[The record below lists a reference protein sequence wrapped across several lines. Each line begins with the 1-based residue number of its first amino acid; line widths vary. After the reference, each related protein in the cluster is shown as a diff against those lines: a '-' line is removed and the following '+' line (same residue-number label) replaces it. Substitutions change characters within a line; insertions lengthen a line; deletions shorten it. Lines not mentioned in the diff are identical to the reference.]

1 MKINNK
7 VFICTLLV
15 LIIFFSINA
24 CSAEETL
31 DESLGTD
38 ACGEIS
44 VSETPIDK
52 LSDSEDTYVD
62 GNANGEFTP
71 ITDAVGNADGEETTL
86 IKNDESTLNADQTFE
101 NESSNIMGNEE
112 PIVLPEGT
120 IYVSESGDDSNDGL
134 SEENAILTLVHA
146 VDIVKNRENK
156 TATIYVLNGDYTTG
170 AIDISDDVGVSLS
183 IIGQDKDQV
192 IIHGTGSYI
201 FDIYGDNL
209 VWNFKNLDFDGL
221 DSTSRTSAA
230 LVLYS
235 KNGNFTVDNCNF
247 RNINTKLGAIAIGND
262 NGNTDVTNCIIEDV
276 TGSASSTS
284 ILTINGDGKFVLDNI
299 TIRNCKL
306 NDDVASSTTSSYLRS
321 ILYVNTYEA
330 DVTLSNSKIRNNNG
344 PVMSFIESRAKLTII
359 NTTISDNVVD
369 TSLNGANGGDMLI
382 WANNDDSCNI
392 NISQCTITN
401 NTITKSGKGL
411 FHNQKGSMNVE
422 YSDISRNTVDKFIG
436 STGTITANN
445 NWWGTNDQPDAK
457 VDNWV
462 IMNVEVDDSE
472 LSDNNKI
479 TLTIDFNHVKT
490 SSGNVEELTRG
501 EIPKDS
507 YTVYASAQE
516 GEITPSEVVINKGEV
531 KVQTFTVTENNDVI
545 TLTCD
550 GDVVELTIVGDEP
563 YNGIVYVSKTGDDNN
578 NGSIDAPVAT
588 VAKAIE
594 LANAGSGQIIIYE
607 GNYLGNMYHVTHS
620 LNITG
625 VGNVVLDANNGR
637 LFTMSYDDEVEQL
650 ILTNLVLT
658 GADDNYGQA
667 IYSFADELILDNV
680 NITNNPGSG
689 SLIKNYG
696 KMTINNCVIANH
708 NGENVIDISG
718 SKDIIINNTI
728 FENNT
733 VTDYAVVY
741 ASSSS
746 GNAIVE
752 NTIFRNNTGQL
763 GIFKVS
769 KRTTVKDSKFID
781 NTNKLGYGGAI
792 SDSDSLTVTN
802 STFINNKANK
812 EAGAIYVGYNRVAT
826 ITQSIFINNTANLA
840 GADYHGDAI
849 FNKGKLTI
857 NYCLLLTNA
866 ENSLIYS
873 SSEYDAN
880 AQYNW
885 WGTNDDPVSLNG
897 VGTYEDELYEEVYS
911 VIDSS
916 NWVYMNVT
924 TDMDDDTVIV
934 GDTVGITV
942 DFTNYRDLNGD
953 LQPLSK
959 SIHEVNV
966 SASVIYGN
974 LDSDV
979 KTTSNNIATFVYD
992 ATVSAEDIV
1001 DIASSNANVQ
1011 VPINVDEPAQ
1021 EGVIYVSPNG
1031 NDSNDG
1037 LTKKN
1042 PVKTIAHAIEIA
1054 TIGQIVLLDG
1064 VHTTGDLG
1072 NIYENL
1078 TITGKGKAIIDA
1090 QNNNRILYVGSEA
1103 NVVINNVTMING
1115 YTADESGALLGN
1127 SNHLTLINCILS
1139 NSSAGQ
1145 NNGGAI
1151 FSVGRLTI
1159 INTTIANCSAKQGGA
1174 IFTQSDSDFNSL
1186 EVINSTFENNIA
1198 TGYDMNGGGAI
1209 YAQRTTGFYNFDL
1222 KVDNS
1227 TFINNKAEGTSS
1239 GGAIALVQLDA
1250 TAKITDSKFIAN
1262 HANGKTGYGGGA
1274 IYVSSA
1280 SNYYRYGTMT
1290 ITGTLFENNTCGANG
1305 GAIYGRVTTVNV
1317 ANSVLINNSDVN
1329 GLAVYGYK
1337 TDSASP
1343 SITLNDNWWGSND
1356 SPKSL
1361 VGGNG
1366 YKPTLNRWAILTVT
1380 NDSAIE
1386 AGNTVKLTVSIN
1398 NYTTGTVN
1406 GSMSKPISVKRDV
1419 TIKTTD
1425 EDITST
1431 LENGEFIYDYAVPE
1445 NVKYV
1450 AASVDDET
1458 VVLLVISS
1466 QVNVEIDDITAR
1478 KYDKVN
1484 VVVNVTGDTEINVG
1498 VVELYAD
1505 TTLIDTIP
1513 VTQGKAIKDVV
1524 ISCDVGTYELIA
1536 KFIDES
1542 NLFDASE
1549 SNATLVVDGVCELW
1563 NDTFFNFFN
1572 EDGLLR
1578 DEIIDEELVFHGDF
1592 SNLGVDV
1599 ISIHKP
1605 IVISGDDAVI
1615 YDMAFALKDD
1625 VKLTNISLIA
1635 NNSKF
1640 AENSNAL
1647 IFANGQS
1654 IELNNIHVNYTT
1666 PSNSNAYGILA
1677 YCAENFKLLNS
1688 TILFDSNN
1696 RAGVTQH
1703 ALQIRDCNDFL
1714 VKGNTINAYLPARDV
1729 AYADTYPYFNSVDQE
1744 LVLAVGIQNGENG
1757 ILTENCI
1764 DSIVKSALGDF
1775 PTVDTIMVY
1784 GAANLEIS
1792 WNNITQIDT
1801 VNAGRASYCNAMDLY
1816 AFDGITVKNNNV
1828 LVNITSG
1835 MEAKGTAYPIQAT
1848 GSYNALLIDHN
1859 NLTSISRGPALGIYS
1874 QNYDGSTDITIV
1886 YNNINAT
1893 GLATMDEY
1901 ALVSGMELQ
1910 DNIAKVYN
1918 NTIYSRSIGSYDDL
1932 NALYGISYAQETANN
1947 HEFDIRDNTV
1957 YTEGKYVIYLKNAKN
1972 SNVTENYLIAK
1983 ELKGDSAV
1991 SISGENNIVVNNY
2004 PGDINLSA
2012 NDLEMLYKDGS
2023 AWTVTLTDGI
2033 NPIGGAVVKVGILG
2047 KTYALTTDADGT
2059 VSLPITVG
2067 PGTYEVNATHEGDQG
2082 SAFVDATVTVGKAA
2096 ATLTAENITMSYK
2109 NGSWIV
2115 TLTGADGVIPKAA
2128 IKFGISGK
2136 VYTIKTDDSGV
2147 AALPI
2152 NLAPGTYEI
2161 NATFG
2166 GNAKHES
2173 AFVEATVTVEKAV
2186 ATIAS
2191 EDLTMCY
2198 KDGSSYAVTVTDA
2211 NGAVVAG
2218 TTVKFTFG
2226 TKSYNIKTDA
2236 NGVAALPINLKIGEY
2251 TVNAIVDDAKYTS
2264 EEVTNTV
2271 SVTDYNATLVAN
2283 DISMTYQDGTNYEV
2297 QLTTADGN
2305 PIAVA
2310 NLVVKISLLGKT
2322 YNIKTDAEGIAKLPI
2337 NLRAGNYTVTAEYN
2351 GKEITNTIVVN
2362 KA

>member
-1 MKINNK
+1 MKINK
-7 VFICTLLV
+7 EFFICTLLV

-31 DESLGTD
+31 NETLGAD
-38 ACGEIS
+38 NIVKIS
-44 VSETPIDK
+44 VSEASIDE
-52 LSDSEDTYVD
+52 LSDNEDTYVD
-62 GNANGEFTP
+62 ENDNGEFTTSTGA
-71 ITDAVGNADGEETTL
+71 ISNSNGEETIL
-86 IKNDESTLNADQTFE
+86 IKNGEPFE
-101 NESSNIMGNEE
+101 KDSPIIMGNEA

-156 TATIYVLNGDYTTG
+156 TAIVYILNGDYTSG
-170 AIDISDDVGVSLS
+170 PIDISDDVGVSLS
-183 IIGQDKDQV
+183 IIGQEKDNV
-192 IIHGTGSYI
+192 IIHGTGAYI

-209 VWNFKNLDFDGL
+209 VWNFKNLDFEGL
-221 DSTSRTSAA
+221 DSTARTSAA

-235 KNGNFTVDNCNF
+235 ENGNFTVDNCNF

-284 ILTINGDGKFVLDNI
+284 IITINGDGKYVLNNI
-299 TIRNCKL
+299 TIMNCKL
-306 NDDVASSTTSSYLRS
+306 NEDVASSTTSSYLRS

-330 DVTLSNSKIRNNNG
+330 DVTLSNSKLINNNG
-344 PVMSFIESRAKLTII
+344 PAMSLIESRSKLTII
-359 NTTISDNVVD
+359 DTTIADNVVA
-369 TSLNGANGGDMLI
+369 TSASGANGGDNLI
-382 WANNDDSCNI
+382 WASNDNANI
-392 NISQCTITN
+392 NIAQCIISN
-401 NTITKSGKGL
+401 NTILKSGKGL
-411 FHNQKGSMNVE
+411 FYNQRGSMNVE
-422 YSDISRNTVDKFIG
+422 YSDISRNTVEKFIG
-436 STGTITANN
+436 STGTIVANN
-445 NWWGTNDQPDAK
+445 NWWGTNDQPDTK

-472 LSDNNKI
+472 LADNNKI
-479 TLTIDFNHVKT
+479 TVTMDFNHVKT
-490 SSGNVEELTRG
+490 SSGNVEELTGG

-516 GEITPSEVVINKGEV
+516 GEITPTEVVINKGEV
-531 KVQTFTVTENNDVI
+531 KVQTFTVTETNDVI
-545 TLTCD
+545 TLICD

-578 NGSIDAPVAT
+578 DGSIDAPVAT

-607 GNYLGNMYHVTHS
+607 GNYVGNMYHVTHS

-680 NITNNPGSG
+680 NITNNLGSG

-708 NGENVIDISG
+708 NGGNVIDVSG

-733 VTDYAVVY
+733 VTDYAIVY
-741 ASSSS
+741 ASSNS

-769 KRTTVKDSKFID
+769 KRTTVKGSKFID

-792 SDSDSLTVTN
+792 SDFDSLTVTN
-802 STFINNKANK
+802 STFINNKADK

-857 NYCLLLTNA
+857 NYCVLLTNA

-897 VGTYEDELYEEVYS
+897 VGTYEDDFDEEVYS

-916 NWVYMNVT
+916 NWVYMNVS
-924 TDMDDDTVIV
+924 TDMVDDAVIV
-934 GDTVGITV
+934 GDTVEITV
-942 DFTNYRDLNGD
+942 DFTNYIDSNNV
-953 LQPLSK
+953 LQPLSEN
-959 SIHEVNV
+959 IPDVDV
-966 SASVIYGN
+966 SASAIYGD
-974 LDSDV
+974 LDSNV
-979 KTTSNNIATFVYD
+979 KTTSNGIAKFVYD
-992 ATVSAEDIV
+992 ATVSAEDV
-1001 DIASSNANVQ
+1001 VTVASSNATVLI
-1011 VPINVDEPAQ
+1011 PINVDVSAED
-1021 EGVIYVSPNG
+1021 GIIYVSPNG
-1031 NDSNDG
+1031 DDSNDG
-1037 LTKKN
+1037 LTKKHA
-1042 PVKTIAHAIEIA
+1042 VKTIAHAIEIA
-1054 TIGQIVLLDG
+1054 AQGQIVLLEG

-1072 NIYENL
+1072 GIYEDLN
-1078 TITGKGKAIIDA
+1078 ITGEGKAIIDA

-1115 YTADESGALLGN
+1115 YTAQESGALLGN
-1127 SNHLTLINCILS
+1127 SNHLTLINCILA

-1151 FSVGRLTI
+1151 FSVGKLTI

-1174 IFTQSDSDFNSL
+1174 IFTQSDSDLNSL

-1209 YAQRTTGFYNFDL
+1209 YAQRSAGFYSFDL

-1250 TAKITDSKFIAN
+1250 TAKITDSEFIAN

-1290 ITGTLFENNTCGANG
+1290 ITGTLFENNTCGVNG

-1366 YKPTLNRWAILTVT
+1366 YKPTLNRWAILTAN

-1406 GSMSKPISVKRDV
+1406 GTMSKLITVKRDV

-1445 NVKYV
+1445 NIKYV
-1450 AASVDDET
+1450 AASVDNET

-1484 VVVNVTGDTEINVG
+1484 VVVNVTGETEVNVG

-1505 TTLIDTIP
+1505 STLIDTIP
-1513 VTQGKAIKDVV
+1513 VIQGKAIKDV
-1524 ISCDVGTYELIA
+1524 IINCDMGTYELIA

-1542 NLFDASE
+1542 NIFDPSE

-1563 NDTFFNFFN
+1563 NDTFYNFFN

-1578 DEIIDEELVFHGDF
+1578 DEILEEELVFHGDF

-1599 ISIHKP
+1599 ISIYRP
-1605 IVISGDDAVI
+1605 IVISGDNAVI
-1615 YDMAFALKDD
+1615 YDMAFALKDN
-1625 VKLTNISLIA
+1625 VKLTDISLIA

-1640 AENSNAL
+1640 TENSNAL
-1647 IFANGQS
+1647 IFANGES
-1654 IELNNIHVNYTT
+1654 IELDNVSLNYTT

-1677 YCAENFKLLNS
+1677 YDAENFKLLDS
-1688 TILFDSNN
+1688 TIIFDSNN
-1696 RAGVTQH
+1696 RAGVAQH
-1703 ALQIRDCNDFL
+1703 ALQILDCNDFL
-1714 VKGNTINAYLPARDV
+1714 VKGNSINAYLPARDV

-1757 ILTENCI
+1757 ILTENSI
-1764 DSIVKSALGDF
+1764 DTVVKSALGNF

-1784 GAANLEIS
+1784 GAANLEVS
-1792 WNNITQIDT
+1792 WNNITLIDT
-1801 VNAGRASYCNAMDLY
+1801 VNAGRASYCNAIDLY
-1816 AFDGITVKNNNV
+1816 AFDGITVSNNNV

-1835 MEAKGTAYPIQAT
+1835 IEAKGTAYPIQAT
-1848 GSYNALLIDHN
+1848 GSYNGLLINHN
-1859 NLTSISRGPALGIYS
+1859 NLTSISMGPALGIYS
-1874 QNYDGSTDITIV
+1874 QNYDGATDITIV

-1893 GLATMDEY
+1893 GLATEDEY

-1918 NTIYSRSIGSYDDL
+1918 NTIYSRSIGSYNDL
-1932 NALYGISYAQETANN
+1932 NALYGISYAQDTANI
-1947 HEFDIRDNTV
+1947 HEFDIRNNTV
-1957 YTEGKYVIYLKNAKN
+1957 YTEGKYAIYFRNAKN

-1991 SISGENNIVVNNY
+1991 SVSGENNIVVNNY
-2004 PGDINLSA
+2004 PGDISLSA

-2023 AWTVTLTDGI
+2023 AWTVTLTEGI
-2033 NPIGGAVVKVGILG
+2033 GPIGGAAVNVGILG
-2047 KTYALTTDADGT
+2047 KTYSFTTDADGT
-2059 VSLPITVG
+2059 VSLPINVG
-2067 PGTYEVNATHEGDQG
+2067 PGTYEVNATYDGDQG
-2082 SAFVDATVTVGKAA
+2082 SAFVNATVTVGKAA
-2096 ATLTAENITMSYK
+2096 ATLTAEDLTMIYK

-2115 TLTGADGVIPKAA
+2115 TLTGAEGIIPKAA
-2128 IKFGISGK
+2128 IKFGILGK
-2136 VYTIKTDDSGV
+2136 VYTLKTDENGV
-2147 AALPI
+2147 ATLAI
-2152 NLAPGTYEI
+2152 NLAPGTYDV
-2161 NATFG
+2161 NATFE

-2173 AFVEATVTVEKAV
+2173 AFVDATITVEKAV

-2191 EDLTMCY
+2191 ENLIMCY
-2198 KDGSSYAVTVTDA
+2198 KDGSAYAVTVTDA
-2211 NGAVVAG
+2211 NGAAVVG
-2218 TTVKFTFG
+2218 TAVKFTFG
-2226 TKSYNIKTDA
+2226 TTVYKIKTDA
-2236 NGVAALPINLKIGEY
+2236 NGVAALPINVKIGEY
-2251 TVNAIVDDAKYTS
+2251 TVKAVVDDDRYTS
-2264 EEVTNTV
+2264 EEATNTV
-2271 SVTDYNATLVAN
+2271 TVTDYEAALVAN
-2283 DISMTYQDGTNYEV
+2283 DINMTFQDGTSYDV
-2297 QLTTADGN
+2297 QLATSEGT
-2305 PIAVA
+2305 PISVA
-2310 NLVVKISLLGKT
+2310 NLVVKITILGKT
-2322 YNIKTDAEGIAKLPI
+2322 YSIKTDSEGIAKLPI

-2351 GKEITNTIVVN
+2351 GAEITNTIIVN
-2362 KA
+2362 NL